1 MIWIKERSSKGALS
15 WLDTLEKTLRELQTR
30 AVSCG
35 PATEA
40 DDFDVD
46 LRQRL
51 FKTRRGNTYRLVF
64 ILREDVVHI
73 LAVRGTGQDLLQRG
87 DIRFPD

>member
-1 MIWIKERSSKGALS
+1 MTWIKERSSKGALR
-15 WLDTLEKTLRELQTR
+15 WLDTLEKTLRERQSR

-73 LAVRGTGQDLLQRG
+73 LAVRRTRQDRLQLG
-87 DIRFPD
+87 DIIYPD